1 MKIKEYKQHVYLEKT
16 LEDLLDDTGL
26 SIFTALASA
35 TNAPLF
41 LTETAFTSAGLDVML
56 ETKYGMRWLN
66 PMGARA
72 YNVVNNQLEPVT
84 SLASIAEAMADYYYK
99 KWDNLY
105 YLLYEIVMGDD
116 YNPIEN
122 YASYEK
128 TTYNSVKD
136 VKDYAGI
143 ETLKQKAERVERPLA
158 NITDTTDE
166 YGTYDSATQKYKNG
180 IKDARSVVH
189 TDGHV
194 ADGGSVTPHTTTT
207 EHGIA
212 GANATQGTFGTY
224 PPGTGYSQADAQIT
238 KTAGERSDKDDNER
252 TGKHTV
258 SVETGKL
265 ATGATDNTTTT
276 LELDPDKNYN
286 ERSFNNRKDT
296 NTRTGNVEVD
306 RKGNIGVMT
315 ASQMLEEA
323 FNGELARNFLRVI
336 LHDVAEFLTIGA
348 Y

>member
-41 LTETAFTSAGLDVML
+41 LTESAFTSAGLDVML

-72 YNVVNNQLEPVT
+72 YNVVNNNLVPVS
-84 SLASIAEAMADYYYK
+84 SLASLAEAMADFYYK

-105 YLLYEIVMGDD
+105 YLLYKIVMGTD
-116 YNPIEN
+116 YNPVEN

-136 VKDYAGI
+136 VKDYAGTEKI
-143 ETLKQKAERVERPLA
+143 AQSAERVEKPLKDKTES
-158 NITDTTDE
+158 TDD
-166 YGTYDSATQKYKNG
+166 YGTTGSG
-180 IKDARSVVH
+180 LKDTRSITH
-189 TDGHV
+189 TDGN
-194 ADGGSVTPHTTTT
+194 GNTPHKTTT

-212 GANATQGTFGTY
+212 GANATQGTFGTF

-238 KTAGERSDKDDNER
+238 QVLGQRSDSDVNER
-252 TGKHTV
+252 TGSHKVTTESGV
-258 SVETGKL
+258 VNDS
-265 ATGATDNTTTT
+265 TTT
-276 LELDPDKNYN
+276 LTLDPEDNYS
-286 ERSFNNRKDT
+286 ERSFNGRKDT
-296 NTRTGNVEVD
+296 NTRSGNIEVE
-306 RKGNIGVMT
+306 RTGNIGVMT
-315 ASQMLEEA
+315 ASKMLEEA
-323 FNGELARNFLRVI
+323 YNGELARNFLRVI
-336 LHDVAEFLTIGA
+336 LNDVAEFLTIGA

>member
-136 VKDYAGI
+136 VKDYAGT
-143 ETLKQKAERVERPLA
+143 EKVAQSAERVEKPLKDKRES
-158 NITDTTDE
+158 TDD
-166 YGTYDSATQKYKNG
+166 YGTTGSG
-180 IKDARSVVH
+180 LKDTRSITH
-189 TDGHV
+189 TDGN
-194 ADGGSVTPHTTTT
+194 GTTPHKTTT

-238 KTAGERSDKDDNER
+238 QVLGQRSDSDVNER
-252 TGKHTV
+252 TGSHKI
-258 SVETGKL
+258 
-265 ATGATDNTTTT
+265 TDESGLVTESTTT
-276 LELDPDKNYN
+276 LTLDPDDNYS
-286 ERSFNNRKDT
+286 ERSFNGRKDT

>member
-41 LTETAFTSAGLDVML
+41 LSESAFTSAGLDVML
-56 ETKYGMRWLN
+56 ETKYGMRWLS

-84 SLASIAEAMADYYYK
+84 SLGAIAEAMADFYYK

-105 YLLYEIVMGDD
+105 YLLYKVVMGED

-122 YASYEK
+122 YSSYEK
-128 TTYNSVKD
+128 TEYTDLTD
-136 VKDYAGI
+136 VKDYAGT
-143 ETLKQKAERVERPLA
+143 ETLSQKASRVERPLA

-166 YGTYDSATQKYKNG
+166 YGTYDTSTQKYKNG

-194 ADGGSVTPHTTTT
+194 AEGGTVTPHTTTT

-212 GANATQGTFGTY
+212 GANATQGTLGTF
-224 PPGTGYSQADAQIT
+224 PPSTGYSQADAQIT

-252 TGKHTV
+252 TGKHTI
-258 SVETGKL
+258 SVETGKK
-265 ATGATDNTTTT
+265 AAGATDNSTVT
-276 LELDPDKNYN
+276 LELDPALNFTERTFDK
-286 ERSFNNRKDT
+286 RSDT
-296 NTRTGNVEVD
+296 NTRNGYFEVT
-306 RKGNIGVMT
+306 KNGNIGVMT
-315 ASQMLEEA
+315 ASQMLESA
-323 FNGELARNFLRVI
+323 YNGELARNFLRVI